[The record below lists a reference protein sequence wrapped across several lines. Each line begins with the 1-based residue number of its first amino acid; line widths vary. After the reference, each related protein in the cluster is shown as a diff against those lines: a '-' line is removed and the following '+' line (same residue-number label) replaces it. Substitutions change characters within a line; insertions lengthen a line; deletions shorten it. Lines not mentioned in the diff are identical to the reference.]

1 LPLKKKKKTKKQKE
15 TSVKPNLLKINPS
28 PSPSFSLSII
38 LSSLLSYHSLY
49 LAPPREKER
58 PSREKRERE
67 RKRDNGF
74 PCVMN
79 SVPKP
84 LLLGRRWQYLNNKN

>member
-1 LPLKKKKKTKKQKE
+1 LPLKNKEKDKKEKE

-38 LSSLLSYHSLY
+38 LPSLLSYHSLY

-58 PSREKRERE
+58 PSREKRERDRE
-67 RKRDNGF
+67 GQW
-74 PCVMN
+74 
-79 SVPKP
+79 VP
-84 LLLGRRWQYLNNKN
+84 LCNE